1 MEELKVE
8 VTYLLWI
15 DLVKKIDPIQIVMI
29 VKDAIDAIVHT
40 DSTNI
45 DLKSYIEFVISRY
58 DMDQSI
64 VSRFTEFSNYLTK
77 DSKWI

>member
-8 VTYLLWI
+8 VTYLLWV

-77 DSKWI
+77 DSK

>member
-77 DSKWI
+77 DSK